1 MAQQY
6 TLARDPL
13 FYLTVVFFALLTTG
27 FPAVIGQPLFMPLS
41 QTIVLFIF
49 LIIPLR
55 QRLRGQ
61 TLLVMGLW
69 YITQALTILGLT
81 LFFAKYVQ
89 YAFNDGFNYS
99 MNYAEW
105 FYSVPNVLRPDSFA
119 AQPVGR
125 IVELLGVL
133 LGSLVSGGLIGIWFL
148 VRALNLT
155 MFSLGGLLLMMEN
168 GSAFIAAVP
177 LWAILRTLGY
187 GGAVILLAEPLL
199 TSNWHLAYY
208 WRNRRRLLL
217 FTTALL
223 LAGLLL
229 EFILP
234 DYWRTL
240 FR

>member
-69 YITQALTILGLT
+69 YITQALTILG
-81 LFFAKYVQ
+81 
-89 YAFNDGFNYS
+89 FNDGFNYS

-133 LGSLVSGGLIGIWFL
+133 LGSLVSGGLVGIWFL

-155 MFSLGGLLLMMEN
+155 MFSLGGLLLVMEN
-168 GSAFIAAVP
+168 GNAFIAAVP

-187 GGAVILLAEPLL
+187 AGAVILLAEPLL

-217 FTTALL
+217 FTTASLL
-223 LAGLLL
+223 TGLLL